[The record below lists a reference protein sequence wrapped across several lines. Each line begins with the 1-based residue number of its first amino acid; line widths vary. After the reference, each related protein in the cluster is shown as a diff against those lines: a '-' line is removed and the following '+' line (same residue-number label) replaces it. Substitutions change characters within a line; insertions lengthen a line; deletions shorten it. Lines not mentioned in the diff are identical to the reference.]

1 MKTHAITHD
10 EYEKLCEQIWYHS
23 RLYYVEHNPEI
34 SDEEFDFLLK
44 KVEQIEKEHPE
55 WITPLSPTQRVNE
68 SISKGFSQ
76 VEHRI
81 PMLSLANTY
90 SRQEIEE
97 FLARM
102 HKLTERKD
110 LAFSCELKMDGIAI
124 TAHYEKGIFTRGV
137 TRGDGKFGDD
147 ITANIKTIAGLP
159 LKLTGKDLPD
169 QLEVRGEV
177 FMNHKTFKELNEER
191 AAADEPLWA
200 NPRNAAAGSL
210 KLLDAREVSKRKLQ
224 VVFYGIA
231 DESSHAIKSQFETH
245 THLKQ
250 WGLPILPHLAKCKNM
265 DEIWNFAE
273 EIRALR
279 PKLPFDIDGIVI
291 KLDDLREQ
299 KQLGNTAKNPR
310 WAVAFKFAAEQALT
324 RIKDIT
330 VQVGRTGVL
339 TPVAELDPVFVSGS
353 TIARATLHNEEE
365 VERKDIRIG
374 DWVYIEKGGDVI
386 PKVVRVDL
394 DRRPAHT
401 HPWKM
406 PTKCPVCGTAVERI
420 SGEVAVRCPNI
431 QSCPEQCLR
440 RIAYFSSK
448 PAMDIDNM
456 GEKVVE
462 QLVRRGFVTRPSDIY
477 TLTAEQL
484 YQIDNF
490 KEKSVQNLLNSIE
503 KSKKVPLEKFIM
515 ALGIKYVGE
524 GTAED
529 LARRAGSI
537 QALMRMKSS
546 ELLQIEGVGEKVA
559 TAVENYFSLKEN
571 QEEISR
577 LLTLGVQPI
586 IREAKVFIGHPFSG
600 KTFVLTGALQKF
612 TRSDAATMIKERGG
626 KVTDSVS
633 KKTDFLVVG
642 DAPGSK
648 LDKALELGITVLTEV
663 EFEKML
669 I

>member
-1 MKTHAITHD
+1 MNTHSITHD
-10 EYEKLCEQIWYHS
+10 EYETLCEQVWHHN

-44 KVEQIEKEHPE
+44 KIEQIEKVHPE
-55 WITPLSPTQRVNE
+55 WITPSSPTQRVNE
-68 SISKGFSQ
+68 SVSTGFKQ

-90 SRQEIEE
+90 SRDEIEE
-97 FLARM
+97 FVTRM
-102 HKLTERKD
+102 HKLTEKKEN
-110 LAFSCELKMDGIAI
+110 AFSCELKMDGIAI
-124 TAHYEKGIFTRGV
+124 TAHYENGLFTRGV

-147 ITANIKTIAGLP
+147 ITSNMKTIAALP
-159 LKLTGKDLPD
+159 LKLTGKNVPD

-177 FMNHKTFKELNEER
+177 FMNHKTFKELNEDR
-191 AAADEPLWA
+191 AAADEQLWA

-231 DESSHAIKSQFETH
+231 EESSHTIKSQYETH
-245 THLKQ
+245 ALLKQ
-250 WGLPILPHLAKCKNM
+250 WGLPILPHLKKCHDM
-265 DEIWNFAE
+265 CEIWQFAE

-279 PKLPFDIDGIVI
+279 PKLPFDIDGMVI

-310 WAVAFKFAAEQALT
+310 WAVAFKFAAEQAVT
-324 RIKDIT
+324 RIKEIT

-339 TPVAELDPVFVSGS
+339 TPVAELEPVFVAGS

-365 VERKDIRIG
+365 IVRKDIRIG

-394 DRRPAHT
+394 DRRPDHT
-401 HPWKM
+401 ESWHM
-406 PTKCPVCGTAVERI
+406 PTHCPICGTQVERVE
-420 SGEVAVRCPNI
+420 GEVAVRCPNS
-431 QSCPEQCLR
+431 QNCPEQRVR

-462 QLVRRGFVTRPSDIY
+462 QLVKRQLVTRPSDIY
-477 TLTAEQL
+477 TLTSEQL
-484 YQIDNF
+484 YQLEGF
-490 KEKSVQNLLNSIE
+490 KEKSVHNLLTSIE
-503 KSKKVPLEKFIM
+503 KSKNVPLEKFIM

-529 LARRAGSI
+529 LARRAGNI
-537 QALMRMKSS
+537 EALMAMTSTD
-546 ELLQIEGVGEKVA
+546 LLQIDGVGDKVA
-559 TAVENYFSLKEN
+559 SAVEYYFSQPEN
-571 QEEISR
+571 REEVAR
-577 LLTLGVQPI
+577 LLQLGVHPH
-586 IREAKVFIGHPFSG
+586 IREAKVFTDHPFAG

-612 TRSDAATMIKERGG
+612 TRSDAAAMIKERGG

-633 KKTDFLVVG
+633 KKTDYLVVG

-648 LDKALELGITVLTEV
+648 MDKARELKITVLSED

-669 I
+669 